1 MTQKIDT
8 KNWQVDEERESRGKK
23 LYENYVTQIRKRK
36 LSVRIVGILE
46 GEEQTKGT
54 DSLLK
59 KNNQWELPKPT
70 ERTGSL
76 IPRS

>member
-1 MTQKIDT
+1 M
-8 KNWQVDEERESRGKK
+8 DEERQSRGKK
-23 LYENYVTQIRKRK
+23 LYENYMTQIRKRK

-59 KNNQWELPKPT
+59 K
-70 ERTGSL
+70 
-76 IPRS
+76 